1 MTSVLI
7 SELAPDECDREL
19 LLAGIHPI
27 RLPAAKALRG
37 SAVASHP
44 DTLIFHHSGHLITDC
59 DYCDDAAYVFS
70 ELRELYP
77 SLSVSFV
84 DSGLRS
90 GYPYECAFNAAVNGN
105 MLFARLG
112 SLSDAVLKYAS
123 SAGLTAVNT
132 RQGYPAC
139 ATLMLDGCAIT
150 ADEGLCRIY
159 GDCGL
164 HVTRIRQGGVLL
176 PPHEYGFIGGASGV
190 HGDTVYFFGE
200 LSTHIDGELIK
211 DAITECGY
219 KLCSLCGGPL
229 RDLGGMI
236 FLGE

>member
-19 LLAGIHPI
+19 LLAGFHPI
-27 RLPAAKALRG
+27 RLPAARSLGG

-84 DSGLRS
+84 ASGLRS
-90 GYPYECAFNAAVNGN
+90 GYPHECAFNAAASGN
-105 MLFARLG
+105 MLFARLD
-112 SLSDAVLKYAS
+112 SLSDSVLKYAS

-139 ATLMLDGCAIT
+139 ATLMLGNRAIT
-150 ADEGLCRIY
+150 ADVGLCRVY
-159 GDCGL
+159 ESCGIQ
-164 HVTRIRQGGVLL
+164 VTRISEGGILL

-200 LSTHIDGELIK
+200 LSRHPDGELIK
-211 DAITECGY
+211 DALAECGY
-219 KLCSLCGGPL
+219 KPRSLCTGPL